1 MRQSRM
7 ANVYDA
13 TIKRVGHVEPTG
25 YVYSVQGTLMGVVA
39 TDGQV
44 STWNAQVVGHADS
57 SGRCADTTG
66 RVVGVVQPHTGGV
79 FDQGGHY
86 RGYVAEGEV
95 SIQLMA
101 GAALLLLFGPP
112 MTARAV

>member
-1 MRQSRM
+1 MRQSGM

-13 TIKRVGHVEPTG
+13 AIKRVGHVEPTG
-25 YVYSVQGTLMGVVA
+25 HVYSVQGTLVGVVA

-44 STWNAQVVGHADS
+44 STWNAQVVGHADRA
-57 SGRCADTTG
+57 GRCTDTRG
-66 RVVGVVQPHTGGV
+66 QMVGVVQPHTGGV

-86 RGYVAEGEV
+86 RGYVAEV

-112 MTARAV
+112 MAARPV